1 MRRFAL
7 IVSIVLIAVGSQAQT
22 LTERVDRELPS
33 LLSIY
38 KGLHLA
44 PELSTHEEKTSALVA
59 KELRAAGFEVTERFG
74 TYADPAATC
83 YGVVAVMKNGAGPI
97 VLIRSDMDALPVKE
111 ETALPYASSV
121 RAKNATGDD
130 VGVMHACGHD
140 IHMSTLIGTA
150 RILAQTRDRW
160 HGTAILIGQP
170 AEEVVKGADGMLR
183 GGLYERFGKPAYAI
197 ALHDSS
203 SLPAGTIGFTP
214 GYTMAASDSIDITIR
229 GVGGHGAAP
238 EKSKDPVV
246 IAAQVVLAL
255 QTLVSRENSPLDPV
269 VLTIGSIHGGTK
281 RNIIPDE
288 VKLLVTMR
296 TYKAEVRKRM
306 LASIERVVKGITM
319 AAGVPD
325 DRPSIVAVQDESTP
339 ATYNDPALTERLS
352 STLAKTFGAA
362 NVRKIDPLMVSE
374 DFSRFSLDHQIPA
387 VLFSF
392 GAWNPAVFEAA
403 VKNGTQLPTLHSA
416 RFAPDPEPTIRT
428 GVTAMV
434 TMATELLAH

>member
-1 MRRFAL
+1 MRVLSFA
-7 IVSIVLIAVGSQAQT
+7 VSMVVIATGMEAQT
-22 LTERVDRELPS
+22 LTERVDREVPS
-33 LLSIY
+33 LVSIY
-38 KGLHLA
+38 KDLHRA

-59 KELRAAGFEVTERFG
+59 KELRAAGFDVTERFG
-74 TYADPAATC
+74 TYEDPASTC
-83 YGVVAVMKNGAGPI
+83 YGVVAVMKNGAGPV
-97 VLIRSDMDALPVKE
+97 VLIRSDMDALPVRE

-183 GGLYERFGKPAYAI
+183 GGLYEKFGKPAYAI
-197 ALHDSS
+197 ALHDSA

-229 GVGGHGAAP
+229 GIGGHGAAP
-238 EKSKDPVV
+238 EKAKDPVV
-246 IAAQVVLAL
+246 IAAQVILAL

-269 VLTIGSIHGGTK
+269 VLTVGSIHGGTK

-296 TYKAEVRKRM
+296 TYKAEVRQRM

-319 AAGVPD
+319 AAGVP
-325 DRPSIVAVQDESTP
+325 I
-339 ATYNDPALTERLS
+339 
-352 STLAKTFGAA
+352 
-362 NVRKIDPLMVSE
+362 
-374 DFSRFSLDHQIPA
+374 
-387 VLFSF
+387 
-392 GAWNPAVFEAA
+392 
-403 VKNGTQLPTLHSA
+403 
-416 RFAPDPEPTIRT
+416 
-428 GVTAMV
+428 
-434 TMATELLAH
+434 